1 MVDFLVRTAITAAAL
16 WAAVEFVPMI
26 DFRFGDDWWKLGAVA
41 VVFGLIN
48 SLIKPVVKL
57 AALPVRLMTMGLVT
71 FLINAAMLLLLAFI
85 AEQLTLDFR
94 IGGFP
99 PELDA
104 DAIVG
109 AVLGSIVV
117 SIVSTALGILDL
129 GRRIVT

>member
-1 MVDFLVRTAITAAAL
+1 MVDFIVRTAITAAAL
-16 WAAVEFVPMI
+16 WAAVELVPMI
-26 DFRFGDDWWKLGAVA
+26 DFRFGEDWWKLAAVA

-57 AALPVRLMTMGLVT
+57 AALPVRLMTMGLAT
-71 FLINAAMLLLLAFI
+71 FLINAALLLLLAFLS
-85 AEQLTLDFR
+85 EQLDLGFR

-109 AVLGSIVV
+109 AILGSIVV
-117 SIVSTALGILDL
+117 SIVSTILGILDL
-129 GRRIVT
+129 GRRVVT

>member
-1 MVDFLVRTAITAAAL
+1 MIDFIVRTAITAAAL
-16 WAAVEFVPMI
+16 WAAVELVPMI
-26 DFRFGDDWWKLGAVA
+26 DFRFGNDWWKLVAVA
-41 VVFGLIN
+41 VVFGVIN
-48 SLIKPVVKL
+48 SLIKPAVKL

-71 FLINAAMLLLLAFI
+71 FLINAAMLLLLAYI
-85 AEQLTLDFR
+85 STQLDFDFT

-99 PELDA
+99 PTLDA

-117 SIVSTALGILDL
+117 SVVSTVLGILDL

>member
-1 MVDFLVRTAITAAAL
+1 MVDFVVRTAITAAAL
-16 WAAVEFVPMI
+16 WVAVELVPQI
-26 DFRFGDDWWKLGAVA
+26 DFRFGSDWWKLALVA
-41 VVFGLIN
+41 IVFGLIN

-71 FLINAAMLLLLAFI
+71 FVINAAMLLLLAYV
-85 AEQLTLDFR
+85 AEQLSLDFT

-109 AVLGSIVV
+109 AVLGSIVISV
-117 SIVSTALGILDL
+117 VSTVLGILDL

>member
-1 MVDFLVRTAITAAAL
+1 MIDFIARTAITAVAL
-16 WAAVEFVPMI
+16 WAAVQFVPQI
-26 DFRFGDDWWKLGAVA
+26 DFRFGNDWWKLAAVA
-41 VVFGLIN
+41 IVFGLIN

-71 FLINAAMLLLLAFI
+71 FLINAAMLLLLAYI
-85 AEQLTLDFR
+85 SDQLKLNFT

-99 PELDA
+99 PELDS

-109 AVLGSIVV
+109 AILGSIVISV
-117 SIVSTALGILDL
+117 VSTVLGILDL